1 MMSFLQALS
10 FYLGNIIF
18 GECISSNH
26 LNAFLIC
33 LSWSCVF
40 NFWRKILYSL
50 FSGSFSNLGWNRAC
64 MDVNSMLKALY
75 SHFLLYHLCLWICL
89 TMLLWMGITL
99 KSFQKSQGLYLPL
112 LVLLVA
118 SFPYVESLGYR
129 DSIMGPLGV
138 LYDVRCGLSGGN
150 VMF

>member
-1 MMSFLQALS
+1 
-10 FYLGNIIF
+10 
-18 GECISSNH
+18 
-26 LNAFLIC
+26 
-33 LSWSCVF
+33 
-40 NFWRKILYSL
+40 
-50 FSGSFSNLGWNRAC
+50 
-64 MDVNSMLKALY
+64 
-75 SHFLLYHLCLWICL
+75 
-89 TMLLWMGITL
+89 MGITL